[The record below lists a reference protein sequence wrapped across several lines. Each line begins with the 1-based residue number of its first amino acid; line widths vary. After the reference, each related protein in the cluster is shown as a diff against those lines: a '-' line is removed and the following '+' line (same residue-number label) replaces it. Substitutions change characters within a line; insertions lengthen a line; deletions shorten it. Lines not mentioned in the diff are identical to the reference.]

1 LFCKQAI
8 LLALWC
14 IGRQLG
20 PREERFFERKNLR
33 RLGFDLASRGKEFLL
48 ELSVCG
54 LCVLASE
61 AFWEKRGDGKIAY
74 LVRRHIK
81 VNLGGTR
88 WARLV
93 PAVLVDCLAR
103 EDKVRELLDARVE
116 ISHRLALVKLL
127 KSSVNWASG
136 GDIENLPRVRRGGGS
151 SLVLPLPSLSL

>member
-1 LFCKQAI
+1 MFCKQAI

-33 RLGFDLASRGKEFLL
+33 RLGFDLASRGKKFLL

-54 LCVLASE
+54 SRVLASKS
-61 AFWEKRGDGKIAY
+61 FWEKEDGKITY

-93 PAVLVDCLAR
+93 PVVRVNCLAR
-103 EDKVRELLDARVE
+103 EDKFRELLDARVE

-127 KSSVNWASG
+127 RTVNWASG
-136 GDIENLPRVRRGGGS
+136 GDIGNLPRVRTGGGS
-151 SLVLPLPSLSL
+151 SLVPPLPSLSL